1 MQLKKSYKGFILW
14 IVFFNLITFGTI
26 FLPIE
31 DGEIMTRIV
40 LNICTVSIAVLT
52 FMIYKTEFVYWY
64 NGTTYE
70 EAVQAGSERRKLF
83 AFRHFKKFGIFAI
96 LYLVSSIIFHLLQ
109 LGIWLDIILVTIGLI
124 ITAIFTIKIKL

>member
-14 IVFFNLITFGTI
+14 IVFFNLITFGTV

-83 AFRHFKKFGIFAI
+83 AFKHLKKFAIFASI
-96 LYLVSSIIFHLLQ
+96 YLIASIILNLLE
-109 LGIWLDIILVTIGLI
+109 LSIWIDIILITIGSI
-124 ITAIFTIKIKL
+124 ITAVSTIGIKL